1 MNKGAIWSFI
11 LIKRCFIFLLVM
23 NGYEARKP
31 AYFAT
36 PAVQL
41 IFALHTSLKQIT
53 AQPME
58 PRFEQ
63 HRNVS
68 QKFRKAV
75 TDLGLKQLAVSDEV
89 AANGM
94 TAIWL
99 PEGVQV
105 SDIVPSLAAKGV
117 QIAGGIHTECATKY
131 FRIGHMG
138 ISVTEPERGHIDKV
152 IESLTSALQEFKSKA

>member
-1 MNKGAIWSFI
+1 MNA
-11 LIKRCFIFLLVM
+11 
-23 NGYEARKP
+23 YEARKP

-41 IFALHTSLKQIT
+41 IYALLASLKQLT
-53 AQPME
+53 AQSMDS
-58 PRFEQ
+58 RFEQ
-63 HRNVS
+63 HRQVS
-68 QKFRKAV
+68 NKFKQAV
-75 TDLGLKQLAVSDEV
+75 ADLGLKQLAVSDEV

-117 QIAGGIHTECATKY
+117 QIAGGLHTECAAKY

-138 ISVTEPERGHIDKV
+138 ISVTEPQRGHIDKV
-152 IESLTSALQEFKSKA
+152 ISSLTSTLSELKTKA

>member
-1 MNKGAIWSFI
+1 MTA
-11 LIKRCFIFLLVM
+11 
-23 NGYEARKP
+23 YEARKP

-41 IFALHTSLKQIT
+41 IYALLASLKQLT
-53 AQPME
+53 AQSMDT
-58 PRFEQ
+58 RFDQ
-63 HRNVS
+63 HRQVS
-68 QKFRKAV
+68 QKFKKAV

-117 QIAGGIHTECATKY
+117 QIAGGLHAECATKY

-138 ISVTEPERGHIDKV
+138 ISVTEPQRGHIDKV
-152 IESLTSALQEFKSKA
+152 IDSLATTLKEVKSKA